1 MRCEVEGLA
10 ARLDLQER
18 GAEGMGMGMGMGIGE
33 VDMKEGGDDMSSIL
47 MLEIETLKAEHAHE
61 IGCKEDEINALKRTI
76 ATGGSET
83 LPAVSGEARRDASAQ
98 LADARKEAQDLST
111 STELLRAE
119 LGRVGYALTKSEG
132 DTER

>member
-1 MRCEVEGLA
+1 MRCEVEGLE
-10 ARLDLQER
+10 ARLELQER
-18 GAEGMGMGMGMGIGE
+18 GAAGMGMGMGIGG
-33 VDMKEGGDDMSSIL
+33 VDLEDGADDLSSVL
-47 MLEIETLKAEHAHE
+47 MLEMETLKAEHAHE
-61 IGCKEDEINALKRTI
+61 IGCKDDEINALKRKI
-76 ATGGSET
+76 ASGGSEAS
-83 LPAVSGEARRDASAQ
+83 LAVSGEVRRDASAQ